1 MYLLGYN
8 MSIAAAVGFIAL
20 AGVAVEIGVLML
32 VYLNQSL
39 GDANAIA
46 QREGRTLS
54 QQELS
59 DAVLKGA
66 ALRVRPIMMTVL
78 TVVIGLIPI
87 MLSDGTGSEVMQRI
101 SGPMVGGMIST
112 LILTLLV
119 IPVIFYLW
127 KKSTNVELISN
138 GEKV

>member
-1 MYLLGYN
+1 
-8 MSIAAAVGFIAL
+8 
-20 AGVAVEIGVLML
+20 
-32 VYLNQSL
+32 
-39 GDANAIA
+39 
-46 QREGRTLS
+46 
-54 QQELS
+54 
-59 DAVLKGA
+59 
-66 ALRVRPIMMTVL
+66 MMTVL